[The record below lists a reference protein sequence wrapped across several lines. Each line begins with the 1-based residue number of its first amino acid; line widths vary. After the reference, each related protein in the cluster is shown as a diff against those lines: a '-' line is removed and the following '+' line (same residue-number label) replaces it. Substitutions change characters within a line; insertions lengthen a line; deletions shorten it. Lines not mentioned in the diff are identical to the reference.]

1 MSVRCCLTAG
11 ESVDAGYDDVV
22 RVADFKGTRGATT
35 TKSVLRWA
43 VEAEANTVKSVL
55 AETFGVGTI
64 VLADLD
70 AELVV
75 TNEPEGHDQTAD
87 QSKYDDITYSVHQ
100 LIWYSVVLKAVE

>member
-55 AETFGVGTI
+55 AETFGVGTV

-70 AELVV
+70 AELPVA
-75 TNEPEGHDQTAD
+75 NEPENRL
-87 QSKYDDITYSVHQ
+87 SKNTNIQRNYGFTYSVQ
-100 LIWYSVVLKAVE
+100 

>member
-43 VEAEANTVKSVL
+43 VEAEANTVESVL

-70 AELVV
+70 AELSV
-75 TNEPEGHDQTAD
+75 TNEPENRL
-87 QSKYDDITYSVHQ
+87 SKNTNIQRNYRFTYSVQ
-100 LIWYSVVLKAVE
+100 